1 LKAFWFSL
9 LALAPGLL
17 LAQDAPPEPEP
28 EPEKPK
34 ASQTFAEWAQREIFD
49 KVDVAGYRR
58 IGYNVREVSGDREAF
73 NVTTSFGQ
81 GGETITDVGSLQING
96 RGLFGGLEFE
106 AGLQQGR
113 FNDPQSQKVTVRW
126 RQGKWQ
132 ADWGDFQASL
142 VNTNPLT
149 RFTKTVDGVG
159 LAYASGGFEAR
170 AVRSDVKGDARTI
183 SISGNNTAGPYFL
196 QASQIVRGSERVQ
209 VDGEPQSLGQDYS
222 IDYEL
227 GTITFVN
234 RISGDSRIIPPTATI
249 VVSYEAF
256 SLFGSQGVLEG
267 AGASYDMGRAGK
279 VGLSVISQKTGQ
291 GGGAPTTRQES
302 FQGFGPEGSPYFLQF
317 QPQPGT
323 PVVMRLD
330 GILQVEGVDFRFD
343 TDNPAVFY
351 FNRFVSSASTII
363 VTYTPLATSTA
374 SSDRE
379 VVGVDYRLPIGKLG
393 ALSLNQATSRTLG
406 AGGQKGTA
414 QSAELALARGGWT
427 ARASVRDVPQ
437 TFSGIESVGF
447 SRNER
452 LASLGATWQPSEGRR
467 LETGWSNSAIAR
479 FNSGTAVTSRYV
491 RTFGRYALSG
501 AAAGGTPLEFNL
513 QQTRGRTSAG
523 ETRID
528 TLGAEASRRAGA
540 WRTALSLKRQFASSP
555 GAAGEPRRSA
565 TIDGID
571 LDFNSL
577 WTGAWVL
584 GGQLGLSQV
593 AEGGD
598 TSLGR
603 DLQARI
609 GWRPTDQ
616 LFSSLTY
623 TDSDGGA
630 ASAMS
635 GFESGAGFGFDGNG
649 FSGGSSSSFGQTA
662 AKLREWR
669 LQSAWTPS
677 DRASLTAY
685 ARSLERQG
693 ALSANTRS
701 DGLGLDGS
709 YDAGARLRL
718 NGSMSSNRTRSLSTG
733 GSTENLLLTLGADG
747 DLSRRLDW
755 SANTALLLAGGGAF
769 AQDSLQIDGALR
781 WRLSERES
789 INARL
794 DTNQVRGYLPQNTW
808 DASLTYQRQIFSA
821 LAFNAG
827 WTARSAENLDPA
839 VSSGAFRSSGFNIE
853 LAFNF
858 GY

>member
-1 LKAFWFSL
+1 MRASWVSL
-9 LALAPGLL
+9 LALAPVLSFS
-17 LAQDAPPEPEP
+17 QDAPVEP

-34 ASQTFAEWAQREIFD
+34 ASQTFAQWAQREILD
-49 KVDVAGYRR
+49 KVDIAGYRR

-73 NVTTSFGQ
+73 NLTTSFGQ

-113 FNDPQSQKVTVRW
+113 FNDPQSQRVTVRW
-126 RQGKWQ
+126 RQGKWT

-142 VNTNPLT
+142 VNTNPLA
-149 RFTKTVDGVG
+149 RFNKTVDGVG

-170 AVRSDVKGDARTI
+170 AVRSEVRGDARTV
-183 SISGNNTAGPYFL
+183 SIVGNNTAGPYFL
-196 QASQIVRGSERVQ
+196 QSSQIVRGSERVQ
-209 VDGEPQSLGQDYS
+209 IDDEPQSLGQDYS

-256 SLFGSQGVLEG
+256 SLFGSQGVLQG
-267 AGASYDMGRAGK
+267 AGASYNMGRAGR

-291 GGGAPTTRQES
+291 SSGAASTRQES

-317 QPQPGT
+317 QPQPGS

-343 TDNPAVFY
+343 ADNPAVFY

-363 VTYTPLATSTA
+363 VSYTPIATSTA

-379 VVGVDYRLPIGKLG
+379 VVGVDYRLPLGRLG

-406 AGGQKGTA
+406 AGGQSGTA
-414 QSAELALARGGWT
+414 QSAELNLGRDGWT
-427 ARASVRDVPQ
+427 ARASVRDVPE
-437 TFSGIESVGF
+437 TFAGIESVGF
-447 SRNER
+447 SRNEK
-452 LASLGATWQPSEGRR
+452 LASLGATWQPGEGRSF
-467 LETGWSNSAIAR
+467 ETGWSNSAIAR
-479 FNSGTAVTSRYV
+479 FNSGTAVTSRFV
-491 RTFGRYALSG
+491 RTFGRFSLSG
-501 AAAGGTPLEFNL
+501 DAAGGTPLALNF
-513 QQTRGRTSAG
+513 QQTRGRTSSG

-528 TLGAEASRRAGA
+528 TLGAEASRQAGA
-540 WRTALSLKRQFASSP
+540 WRTALSVTRQLASAP
-555 GAAGEPRRSA
+555 GATGQPRRSA

-577 WTGAWVL
+577 WSGTWSL
-584 GGQLGLSQV
+584 GGQIGLSQV
-593 AEGGD
+593 AEAGQRN
-598 TSLGR
+598 LGR

-616 LFSSLTY
+616 LSSSLIF

-630 ASAMS
+630 ASTLS
-635 GFESGAGFGFDGNG
+635 GFESGAGFGYDGNG
-649 FSGGSSSSFGQTA
+649 FSGGATSAFGQTA

-669 LQSAWTPS
+669 LQTAWTPS
-677 DRASLTAY
+677 DRASITAF

-701 DGLGLDGS
+701 EGLGLDGS

-718 NGSMSSNRTRSLSTG
+718 NGSLSSNRTRSLSTG

-769 AQDSLQIDGALR
+769 AQDSLQIDGSMR
-781 WRLSERES
+781 YRLSARES

-808 DASLTYQRQIFSA
+808 DASLTYQRQIFGSLA
-821 LAFNAG
+821 LNAG

-839 VSSGAFRSSGFNIE
+839 ITSGAFRSNGFNVE

-858 GY
+858 GF